1 MFGKKM
7 FKTKGMMYTLEAV
20 MAAILI
26 LATLISVYS
35 FSKQET
41 GFDAATIKEN
51 GYSCIKNLD
60 SRGVLRYYALSNDS
74 VGVRSYF
81 QNCLPR
87 SLNFS
92 INFCASCAPDV
103 PGNKT
108 IVSVNY
114 MIAGEAALFQPS
126 NANLF
131 LWSIV

>member
-1 MFGKKM
+1 MIV
-7 FKTKGMMYTLEAV
+7 KGMIYTLEAV
-20 MAAILI
+20 MAAVLI
-26 LATLISVYS
+26 LGTLITVYS
-35 FSKQET
+35 FSKQEA
-41 GFDAATIKEN
+41 GFDAATIRES
-51 GYSCIKNLD
+51 GYSCIRSLD
-60 SRGVLRYYALSNDS
+60 GRGILRYYALANDS
-74 VGVRSYF
+74 AGIRSYLKS
-81 QNCLPR
+81 CLPR

-92 INFCASCAPDV
+92 MQFCASCAPDV